1 MRDQG
6 ISLLNIVGG
15 EAYVVTEN
23 TAGIEGRQRS
33 QAGIMPV
40 AAPITYQTSA
50 PPFMYQIGN
59 PLASIISGKR
69 KSMP

>member
-23 TAGIEGRQRS
+23 TAGIEGRQLS
-33 QAGIMPV
+33 QVGLIWGDDQSFQAIRERNYRPV
-40 AAPITYQTSA
+40 
-50 PPFMYQIGN
+50 
-59 PLASIISGKR
+59 R
-69 KSMP
+69 